1 MEYSAPVRRFLRE
14 GAPYLAVL
22 VVFALACAALVAVAA
37 VRSDRADRGFAR
49 FTATQT
55 GCALD
60 DERAL
65 NALACM
71 KVGGRHYLVTFNVSL
86 ADSTPVVTRASEGD
100 PVSARVI
107 GRRAVLVRFPAT
119 EGYPSTVSVLLP

>member
-1 MEYSAPVRRFLRE
+1 VEYSSPVRRFLRE

-22 VVFALACAALVAVAA
+22 AVFALACAALVAVAA

-55 GCALD
+55 GCVLD
-60 DERAL
+60 EQRAL
-65 NALACM
+65 NALACA
-71 KVGGRHYLVTFNVSL
+71 KVGGQYRITFNVPL
-86 ADSTPVVTRASEGD
+86 ADSTPVVTRESEGG

-119 EGYPSTVSVLLP
+119 ERYPSTVSVLLP